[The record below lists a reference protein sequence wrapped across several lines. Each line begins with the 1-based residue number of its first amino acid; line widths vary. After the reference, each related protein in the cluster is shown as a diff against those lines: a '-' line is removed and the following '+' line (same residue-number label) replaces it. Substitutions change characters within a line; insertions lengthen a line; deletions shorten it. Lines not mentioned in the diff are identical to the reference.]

1 MLILMLGGHTGLNS
15 THAKSCRLNLYG
27 ADRQHFP
34 VAITSPIT
42 PSYVRLPILTP
53 TALSI
58 GAVAFGPSTARE
70 ENVILFVSLISKFMI
85 TKERSTISYP
95 YKR

>member
-1 MLILMLGGHTGLNS
+1 MIALNPQGNPKAS
-15 THAKSCRLNLYG
+15 G
-27 ADRQHFP
+27 
-34 VAITSPIT
+34 
-42 PSYVRLPILTP
+42 P

-70 ENVILFVSLISKFMI
+70 EKVILFVSLISQFMI

>member
-1 MLILMLGGHTGLNS
+1 MIFAWDKSLIPEPNFFLICIPEAS
-15 THAKSCRLNLYG
+15 EPS
-27 ADRQHFP
+27 P
-34 VAITSPIT
+34 VIALKPPGNPKASGPI
-42 PSYVRLPILTP
+42 
-53 TALSI
+53 ALSI

-70 ENVILFVSLISKFMI
+70 ENVILFVSLISQFMI